1 MIFSRMI
8 GDKVYGLLVAEI
20 KGFPVPRTTVIGRRI
35 APFSLWPIYGSCRS
49 VDKNKPARASA
60 REVHHRARVA
70 RSFALLQRED
80 PDGTAISSVLSQQG
94 VAAQWSGAAI
104 ETSSGSLVVEGIQG
118 TGERLMVGLA
128 DPEPIPDEI
137 LAKVNDLH
145 GRLACALGA
154 CRFEWVFDG
163 SELWIVQLHRGSS
176 TSDGDIIVPGDAD
189 EWLDFDVSQGLEV
202 LRSLARDL
210 KPQTGIML
218 DRKVGLTSHLADV
231 LRKAGVPARVR
242 PR

>member
-1 MIFSRMI
+1 
-8 GDKVYGLLVAEI
+8 
-20 KGFPVPRTTVIGRRI
+20 
-35 APFSLWPIYGSCRS
+35 
-49 VDKNKPARASA
+49 
-60 REVHHRARVA
+60 
-70 RSFALLQRED
+70 
-80 PDGTAISSVLSQQG
+80 
-94 VAAQWSGAAI
+94 
-104 ETSSGSLVVEGIQG
+104 
-118 TGERLMVGLA
+118 MVGLA